1 MKKIVDPVPIQ
12 GVGSTFFNA
21 FLILHR
27 KLRNIESAEREMWL
41 KNGLKTSLVKYPHQS
56 RF

>member
-1 MKKIVDPVPIQ
+1 MKKIVDRVPIQ